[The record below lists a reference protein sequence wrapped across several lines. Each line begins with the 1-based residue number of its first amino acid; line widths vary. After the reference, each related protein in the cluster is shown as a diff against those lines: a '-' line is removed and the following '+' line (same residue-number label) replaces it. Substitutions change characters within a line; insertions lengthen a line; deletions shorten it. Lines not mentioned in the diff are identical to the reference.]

1 MKKTE
6 ADRLRDIADVLYDHY
21 DDFPKDSTNTQA
33 HWFRWAATEIR
44 KVLFDSG
51 YPSFSDTTTTTIKS
65 ETTNTHRFNKE
76 D

>member
-6 ADRLRDIADVLYDHY
+6 ADRLRDIADVLDEHY
-21 DDFPKDSTNTQA
+21 NSFPKDSTNKEA
-33 HWFRWAATEIR
+33 NWFRWAATEIR

-51 YPSFSDTTTTTIKS
+51 YPSFNNTSTTTTQRSS
-65 ETTNTHRFNKE
+65 EE